1 MAGDVAEQL
10 AELKALGLLE
20 LAAEVVRTHP
30 VGLIDD
36 HQVPLGLGQLSEQ
49 IVVARQLIHPRD
61 QQRVLLERRR
71 AEHRL

>member
-20 LAAEVVRTHP
+20 LAAEVVRAHP

-36 HQVPLGLGQLSEQ
+36 HQIPLGLRQLSEQ
-49 IVVARQLIHPRD
+49 ILVARELIHPGD